1 MKYFSC
7 TCLKYSVGRG
17 IGRNLQVFTDVMPV
31 LLAVTF
37 YRISSTYAKPRC
49 NYSVLSNFIKQL
61 FRFSLEKYRSFFI
74 FREISGC
81 MRHFWAGFGHY
92 LHLVIH

>member
-1 MKYFSC
+1 
-7 TCLKYSVGRG
+7 VGHG

-49 NYSVLSNFIKQL
+49 NYSVLSSFSDFLWKNTA
-61 FRFSLEKYRSFFI
+61 RFSSSGKFRVVCAI
-74 FREISGC
+74 FGRVLDTT
-81 MRHFWAGFGHY
+81 Y
-92 LHLVIH
+92 TLD

>member
-17 IGRNLQVFTDVMPV
+17 IGGNLQVFTDVMPV

-37 YRISSTYAKPRC
+37 YRIYSLLAKPRC
-49 NYSVLSNFIKQL
+49 NYSEVNFPL
-61 FRFSLEKYRSFFI
+61 FS
-74 FREISGC
+74 SGNIP
-81 MRHFWAGFGHY
+81 
-92 LHLVIH
+92 LVF